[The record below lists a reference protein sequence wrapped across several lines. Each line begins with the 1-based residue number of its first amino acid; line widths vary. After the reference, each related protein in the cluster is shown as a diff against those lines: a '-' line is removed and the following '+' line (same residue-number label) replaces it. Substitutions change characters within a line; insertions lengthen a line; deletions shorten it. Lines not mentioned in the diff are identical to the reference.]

1 MKKSVI
7 ILIHIGYWLLYLF
20 LLFLMSLFMVMS
32 SANGKNFFDKI
43 ELFDFVTQIF
53 SFTVVPGL
61 IGFYSFYTYLFP
73 DFLRKKKIALLFI
86 LGIFISL
93 LTGIFGLFVMQVAFK
108 EFNMFKADLFGIFML
123 VLIMALVAVL
133 NGGMG
138 LILKGFI
145 TSYEDIKIKEELK
158 RKNLEVELSLI
169 KSQLSPHFLFN
180 TLNNIDVL
188 IRRDPDR
195 ASLYLLELSDIMRYM
210 LYEAKKGKVFFEKEI
225 HYIKKY
231 IDLQKIRTSN
241 RDFVKLDLKGTF
253 NGVLVEPMLLMPFIE
268 NAFKHAENKREG
280 NVIEIEISGSEKSI
294 EFSCKNSYL
303 PDTGMKDEFS
313 GLGNELIKKRMN
325 LLFPGKHELV
335 ISDANE
341 IFHVLLKI
349 DLDEN

>member
-1 MKKSVI
+1 
-7 ILIHIGYWLLYLF
+7 
-20 LLFLMSLFMVMS
+20 
-32 SANGKNFFDKI
+32 
-43 ELFDFVTQIF
+43 
-53 SFTVVPGL
+53 
-61 IGFYSFYTYLFP
+61 
-73 DFLRKKKIALLFI
+73 
-86 LGIFISL
+86 
-93 LTGIFGLFVMQVAFK
+93 
-108 EFNMFKADLFGIFML
+108 ML

>member
-1 MKKSVI
+1 MKRSVI
-7 ILIHIGYWLLYLF
+7 ILIHIGYWLLYFF
-20 LLFLMSLFMVMS
+20 LLFLMSLFIVLS
-32 SANGKNFFDKI
+32 SGNGKHAWDKI
-43 ELFDFVTQIF
+43 VIFDYVAHIF
-53 SFTVVPGL
+53 TLAVVPGV
-61 IGFYSFYTYLFP
+61 IGFYSFYSYLFTNY
-73 DFLRKKKIALLFI
+73 LRKKRIALLFL
-86 LGIFISL
+86 LGIFISVI
-93 LTGIFGLFVMQVAFK
+93 TGKFGLLVMHVAFK
-108 EFNMFKADLFGIFML
+108 EFNMFQLEMFDIFML
-123 VLIMALVAVL
+123 ILVMSLIAIL

-225 HYIKKY
+225 HFIKKY

-241 RDFVKLDLKGTF
+241 SNFVKFELNGTF
-253 NGVLVEPMLLMPFIE
+253 NGVMIESMLLIPFIE

-280 NVIEIEISGSEKSI
+280 NAIEIKI
-294 EFSCKNSYL
+294 EGNERQIKFVCKNSYL
-303 PDTGMKDEFS
+303 LDTEMKDEFS
-313 GLGNELIKKRMN
+313 GLGNELIRKRID
-325 LLFPGKHELV
+325 LLFPGKHELI
-335 ISDANE
+335 ISDENG
-341 IFHVLLKI
+341 IFKILLI
-349 DLDEN
+349 LDLDED